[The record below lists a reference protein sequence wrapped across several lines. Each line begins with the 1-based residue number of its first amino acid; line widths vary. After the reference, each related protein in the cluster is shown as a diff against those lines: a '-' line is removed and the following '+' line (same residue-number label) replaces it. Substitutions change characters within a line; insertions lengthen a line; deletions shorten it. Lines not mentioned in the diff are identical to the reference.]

1 MTPVLRPESAI
12 GRDKRRRTIRLAAAA
27 FAVAVFAFA
36 GIWPRLG
43 RYREAVAIA
52 RAAEVSMPSLVTA
65 RAKTAPG
72 NAELLLPGNTEAI
85 NVASIYARAN
95 GYIGQRLVDIG
106 SVVKAGQTLAV
117 IETPEVDQ
125 ELEQS
130 RAALQQAKAALEQ
143 ANANL
148 EQARAGVNQARANVE
163 QAKANEEIAA
173 TTDQRWTRLVERGV
187 IPKQSGDERRSAY
200 LARQAESEA
209 TRAALRTAEANV
221 ISRTADVSAARAN
234 IEAQLANVRRLERM
248 QSFQR
253 VLAPFDGV
261 VTERKVERGDLVT
274 AGSGSER
281 NLFTVAQAR
290 TLRIR
295 VSVPQAYSVDLRPGQ
310 TAEVL
315 VTERPGQKFV
325 GTIART
331 AQALDPASRTLLT
344 EVQVDNS
351 AGQLFPGMY
360 AQVKFSIPRS
370 RAVVVIPADALIAN
384 ALGTRV
390 ALIDGAKRVHFRKV
404 DVGRD
409 MGAQVEVL
417 SGLSDGELVALNPPD
432 ILVDG
437 QEVIVQ
443 NPGGRGE
450 KP

>member
-1 MTPVLRPESAI
+1 DDFMTPVLRPESAI

-360 AQVKFSIPRS
+360 AQVK
-370 RAVVVIPADALIAN
+370 
-384 ALGTRV
+384 
-390 ALIDGAKRVHFRKV
+390 
-404 DVGRD
+404 
-409 MGAQVEVL
+409 
-417 SGLSDGELVALNPPD
+417 
-432 ILVDG
+432 
-437 QEVIVQ
+437 
-443 NPGGRGE
+443 
-450 KP
+450 